1 MGDRDY
7 YKINYNDLSGNK
19 IMEDEIIKDC
29 NIVGRKYGL
38 KGFEL
43 PKKLRIINEGFTL
56 QNNLMTSDLKLKFAK
71 IKNKYKD
78 MLQKL
83 YKEKMY
89 LIE

>member
-1 MGDRDY
+1 MIY
-7 YKINYNDLSGNK
+7 L
-19 IMEDEIIKDC
+19 EIKLW
-29 NIVGRKYGL
+29 KM
-38 KGFEL
+38 
-43 PKKLRIINEGFTL
+43 KKLRIINEGFTL